1 MIQLMERISH
11 AWRDERPASASVP
24 EQTNPCTAQNR
35 HLPLSTAGAGRDGGT
50 KDRETRTSK
59 TGKHGT
65 TERTAGKPATDAG
78 QTGYQP
84 INESKINWQELEDR
98 WGVKRDNLEKSGDLT
113 KIFSRG
119 RMP

>member
-78 QTGYQP
+78 QTGLPTHQREQ
-84 INESKINWQELEDR
+84 NQLA
-98 WGVKRDNLEKSGDLT
+98 GAGGQM
-113 KIFSRG
+113 G
-119 RMP
+119 REA